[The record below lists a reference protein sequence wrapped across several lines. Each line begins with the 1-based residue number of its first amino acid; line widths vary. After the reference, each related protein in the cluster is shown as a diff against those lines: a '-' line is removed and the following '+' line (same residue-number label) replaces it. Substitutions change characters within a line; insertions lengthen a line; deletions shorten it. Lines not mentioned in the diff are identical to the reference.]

1 MSLKAFH
8 IVFIVLSILL
18 AVGFGIWEIV
28 SYAETTNSSQL
39 VMGLVS
45 FAIAAGLIVYGIRF
59 VRKLRNVGYL

>member
-8 IVFIVLSILL
+8 VVFIVCSILL

-28 SYAETTNSSQL
+28 SYSRTASTSQL
-39 VMGLVS
+39 IMGLVS
-45 FAIAAGLIVYGIRF
+45 FAVAAALVVYGIRF